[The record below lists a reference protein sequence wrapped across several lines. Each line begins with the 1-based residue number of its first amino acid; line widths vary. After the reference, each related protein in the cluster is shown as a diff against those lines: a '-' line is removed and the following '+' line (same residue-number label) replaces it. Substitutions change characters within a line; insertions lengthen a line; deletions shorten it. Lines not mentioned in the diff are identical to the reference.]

1 MAQDAPSRVL
11 PKAANV
17 VIIGAGIV
25 GCGVAYHLAKRGVKD
40 ILILEQD
47 KWPEPGGSTQH
58 ASNFSFPVDHSEVNA
73 NFSKY
78 GLDFFASLEHDGK
91 PCFVTAGGIEIA
103 RTADRMQE
111 LHRKVASGKSWGIH
125 AEMITPGEAKNLFPF
140 LDTDPIRGA
149 MWTPSAGLV
158 TRAVDAA
165 AEMVRQAEEMG
176 ALQLL
181 SNTKVTGF
189 DVERGR
195 VVQPSRPRAARSQI
209 DTVVCCAQ
217 ASGAPQLAT

>member
-1 MAQDAPSRVL
+1 MTQGAPSRVL
-11 PKAANV
+11 PKVANI
-17 VIIGAGIV
+17 VIIGAGIM

-73 NFSKY
+73 KFSKY
-78 GLDFFASLEHDGK
+78 GLGFYASLEHDGK

-103 RTADRMQE
+103 RTADRMRE
-111 LHRKVASGKSWGIH
+111 LHHKVASGKSWGIH
-125 AEMITPGEAKNLFPF
+125 AEMITPGEAKDLFPF
-140 LDTDPIRGA
+140 LEVAPIRGA

-195 VVQPSRPRAARSQI
+195 VTAVKTTRGTVQI